1 MLDVQPPHSVAAIK
15 ADTPIEN
22 QVGTPEDIL
31 TDPANDYVALFGILH
46 RALTETEVQDFA
58 DRLAAAATDPES
70 PITRDDIEAIIS
82 ANVHQEPSDDD
93 VRRVAGRL
101 AEGGWPLASPV
112 DPTQAVG

>member
-1 MLDVQPPHSVAAIK
+1 MTRSPGDIAARVLDWLRA
-15 ADTPIEN
+15 
-22 QVGTPEDIL
+22 GYPEGV
-31 TDPANDYVALFGILH
+31 PANDYVALFGILH

>member
-1 MLDVQPPHSVAAIK
+1 MASSPGGIAARVLDWLRA
-15 ADTPIEN
+15 
-22 QVGTPEDIL
+22 GYPEGI
-31 TDPANDYVALFGILH
+31 PAHDYVALFGILH

-58 DRLAAAATDPES
+58 DRLAAAAADPS
-70 PITRDDIEAIIS
+70 TPITREDIEAIIS
-82 ANVHQEPSDDD
+82 TQVHQEPSDED